1 MDTNLVITEK
11 IINYQGQD
19 KLEVLI
25 SVKAAL
31 IDLFECPWII
41 INSYEGLDHQI
52 KRFESIPFCEFR
64 NLNEKNIK
72 KLNLNFLEI
81 YLLPKNKKNKLLSLI
96 ENLIFNLDDQ
106 SKIVFDHVRINPF
119 LNDSF
124 YEFIS
129 ENQDILNESIFSIY
143 KNRNESS
150 YYLKDKHCSKNYFK
164 NCYEIAKHQKIIHM
178 WKTTWHKLELYNNK
192 NSFVEN
198 LLL

>member
-11 IINYQGQD
+11 IINYEGQD
-19 KLEVLI
+19 KLVVLI

-41 INSYEGLDHQI
+41 INSHEGLDHQI

-96 ENLIFNLDDQ
+96 ENLIFNFHDLMA
-106 SKIVFDHVRINPF
+106 
-119 LNDSF
+119 L
-124 YEFIS
+124 
-129 ENQDILNESIFSIY
+129 
-143 KNRNESS
+143 
-150 YYLKDKHCSKNYFK
+150 
-164 NCYEIAKHQKIIHM
+164 
-178 WKTTWHKLELYNNK
+178 
-192 NSFVEN
+192 
-198 LLL
+198 